1 MGPSAAIVLAMIAA
15 MSLDATPGAAPEEG
29 PPPPAEGIMVGEVL
43 PEDGGVSPV
52 VPEPN
57 SPEGFLVGV

>member
-1 MGPSAAIVLAMIAA
+1 MIAA
-15 MSLDATPGAAPEEG
+15 MSWGATPDEAPEEG
-29 PPPPAEGIMVGEVL
+29 PPPPAEGIMVGEAL

-57 SPEGFLVGV
+57 GTDGFLVGV